1 MDFAK
6 QRGTLATMLLAAAVL
21 LSGLVWAGVA
31 SAATKAPTVTQAP
44 VSVVVEE
51 GQSASFEAKASGEPT
66 PTVQWEISTNGGKTW
81 GNLEGATTGKVTI
94 ASTKVSENGDEYR
107 ATFTNSAGKATS
119 REATLTVRKVP
130 VVTKQP
136 LSTTV
141 EEGQSASFEAAASGS
156 PTPTVQWE
164 VSTNGGSTWFQVT
177 GGTADRLTIP
187 EEKISENGYLY
198 RATFTNVVGKA
209 TTETVTLSVHKAPAV
224 TLQPLSTIVEEGQSA
239 SFEAAASG
247 FPAPSVQWEVSSNG
261 GSSWSAVTAGSEDKL
276 TLAGV
281 TVSENGYKYRA
292 VFQNAAGKA
301 TSNAA
306 TLTIE
311 NRPKVTK
318 QPADATVEDGHGAT
332 FEATASGFPTPSV
345 QWELSTNEGA
355 TWSAVAGAT
364 TDQLTL
370 ANTTAAE
377 NGDEYRAVFT
387 NVAGSTD
394 SQPALLTVATHR
406 YLAFGWG
413 ANASGQVGDGG
424 VEQADTPQLVSGL
437 SFVTAVAGGGRH
449 SLALL
454 ADGTV
459 MAWGA
464 DEFGQLGDGE
474 ETASFLPVPVEGLT
488 RVKAIAA
495 GADFSLALLRN
506 GTVMA
511 WGANEAG
518 QLGDGNFE
526 EAEGP
531 VPVKG
536 LTEVTAIS
544 AGGEHSL
551 ALLASGKVMAW
562 GEGEHGQLGDGKAR
576 DSDLPVAVQ
585 GITSATAVA
594 AGGLHSL
601 ALLSEGTVKAW
612 GGDGFGQLA
621 NKGVEEEGE
630 EGEIRSEVPVTVE
643 GVSGAGAIVAGAH
656 HSLALLTG
664 GTVVGWGED
673 KYGELGNGAI
683 TREEEPVAV
692 SGLSGVS
699 AISAG
704 GEHSLALLTDGTVMA
719 WGEDKYGELGDGS
732 AGESSDVPVA
742 VSGLSQVQGISA
754 GSEHNLA
761 FGEGVPTVA
770 SVSPAVGPLTGNTT
784 VTITGTD
791 FTGASAVK
799 FGSNN
804 AQSFTVES
812 PTMITAVSP
821 AGVKGTVDVT
831 VTVPAGTSPTAPA
844 DRFTYLVAPA
854 VTKLAPK
861 TGPGTGGTIVT
872 ITGKEL
878 SGATAVS
885 FGANAAKR
893 FTVNSSTSITAESP
907 AGAAGTVNVV
917 VTTPGGASAS
927 NAHAHFKYKK

>member
-6 QRGTLATMLLAAAVL
+6 QRGKLAMVLFAAAMLLSA
-21 LSGLVWAGVA
+21 LVWTSVA
-31 SAATKAPTVTQAP
+31 SAATKAPNVTQAP
-44 VSVVVEE
+44 VNIVVEE

-66 PTVQWEISTNGGKTW
+66 PTVQWEISINGGKTW
-81 GNLEGATTGKVTI
+81 GNLEGATADKVTI
-94 ASTKVSENGDEYR
+94 ASTKTSESGDEYR

-119 REATLTVRKVP
+119 KEATLTVHKVP

-156 PTPTVQWE
+156 PAPTVQWE
-164 VSTNGGSTWFQVT
+164 VSTNGGSTWFQVS

-187 EEKISENGYLY
+187 EEKTSENGYLY
-198 RATFTNVVGKA
+198 RATFTNVAGKA
-209 TTETVTLSVHKAPAV
+209 TTETVTLTVHKAPVV
-224 TLQPLSTIVEEGQSA
+224 TQQPLSAIAEEGASA

-261 GSSWSAVTAGSEDKL
+261 GSSWSTVAEGTEDKL
-276 TLAGV
+276 TIADV

-292 VFQNAAGKA
+292 VFQNVAGKA

-311 NRPKVTK
+311 NPPKVTK
-318 QPADATVEDGHGAT
+318 QPADATVEVGHAAS
-332 FEATASGFPTPSV
+332 FEATASGFPTPTV
-345 QWELSTNEGA
+345 QWEVSTNEGA
-355 TWSAVAGAT
+355 TWSTVAGAT

-370 ANTTAAE
+370 ATTTAAE

-387 NVAGSTD
+387 NVAGATD
-394 SQPALLTVATHR
+394 SEPALLAVATHR

-424 VEQADTPQLVSGL
+424 VEQADSPQLVSGL

-474 ETASFLPVPVEGLT
+474 EMASFLPIPVEGLKH
-488 RVKAIAA
+488 VKAIAA
-495 GADFSLALLRN
+495 GANFSLALLNN
-506 GTVMA
+506 GTVVA
-511 WGANEAG
+511 WGGNEAG
-518 QLGDGNFE
+518 QLGDGNLE

-531 VPVKG
+531 VPVKS

-544 AGGEHSL
+544 ASGEHSL

-562 GEGEHGQLGDGKAR
+562 GEGEHGQLGNGKAR
-576 DSDLPVAVQ
+576 DSDVPVAVQ
-585 GITSATAVA
+585 GLTGATAVA

-621 NKGVEEEGE
+621 NKSVEEVGE
-630 EGEIRSEVPVTVE
+630 EGEIRSEVPVSVE
-643 GVSGAGAIVAGAH
+643 GVSGATAIAAGAH

-683 TREEEPVAV
+683 TREEAPVAV

-704 GEHSLALLTDGTVMA
+704 GEHSLALLAGGTVMA
-719 WGEDKYGELGDGS
+719 WGENKFGELGDGS

-742 VSGLSQVQGISA
+742 VNGLSQAQGISA
-754 GSEHNLA
+754 GSAHNLA
-761 FGEGVPTVA
+761 FGEGVPTVT

-799 FGSNN
+799 FGSSK
-804 AQSFTVES
+804 AVSFTVES
-812 PTMITAVSP
+812 PTSITAVSP

-831 VTVPAGTSPTAPA
+831 ITVPTGTSPPVPA
-844 DRFTYLVAPA
+844 DRFTYLVAPVIA
-854 VTKLAPK
+854 KVAPK
-861 TGPGTGGTIVT
+861 AGPKTGGTIVT

-885 FGANAAKR
+885 FGANAAR
-893 FTVNSSTSITAESP
+893 VITAGATSITVESP
-907 AGAAGTVNVV
+907 PGAVGTVNVT
-917 VTTPGGASAS
+917 VTTPGGTSTS
-927 NAHAHFKYKK
+927 NTHTRFKYKK

>member
-6 QRGTLATMLLAAAVL
+6 RRGTLATVLLAAAAL
-21 LSGLVWAGVA
+21 LGSLVWTSGA
-31 SAATKAPTVTQAP
+31 SAATRAPTVTQAP
-44 VSVVVEE
+44 VNVVVEE

-66 PTVQWEISTNGGKTW
+66 PTVQWEVSTNAGKTW
-81 GNLEGATTGKVTI
+81 GNLEGATTNTVTI
-94 ASTKVSENGDEYR
+94 ASTKTSESSDQYR
-107 ATFTNSAGKATS
+107 AAFTNSAGKAIS
-119 REATLTVRKVP
+119 KEATLTVRKAP

-141 EEGQSASFEAAASGS
+141 EEGQSASFEAAASGA
-156 PTPTVQWE
+156 PAPTVQWE
-164 VSTNGGSTWFQVT
+164 VSTDGGSTWFQVS
-177 GGTADRLTIP
+177 GATADRLTIA

-198 RATFTNVVGKA
+198 RAAFTNVAGKA

-224 TLQPLSTIVEEGQSA
+224 TLQPIGTIAEEGANA

-247 FPAPSVQWEVSSNG
+247 FPTPSVQWEVSSNG
-261 GSSWSAVTAGSEDKL
+261 ASSWSAVPGATADRL
-276 TLAGV
+276 TIADV
-281 TVSENGYKYRA
+281 TVPDNGDKYRA

-301 TSNAA
+301 TSSTA

-311 NRPKVTK
+311 NPPKLTK
-318 QPADATVEDGHGAT
+318 QPVGTTVEAGDSAV
-332 FEATASGFPTPSV
+332 FEAAASGFPTPGV
-345 QWELSTNEGA
+345 QWEVSTNEGS
-355 TWSAVAGAT
+355 TWSAVAGASS
-364 TDQLTL
+364 DRL
-370 ANTTAAE
+370 ALATTAASE

-387 NVAGSTD
+387 SVAGTSDST
-394 SQPALLTVATHR
+394 PALLTVATHR

-424 VEQADTPQLVSGL
+424 VEQADAPQLVSGL
-437 SFVTAVAGGGRH
+437 SFVTAVAGGARH

-459 MAWGA
+459 EAWGA
-464 DEFGQLGDGE
+464 DEFGQLGNGE
-474 ETASFLPVPVEGLT
+474 ETASFLPVPVEGVKH
-488 RVKAIAA
+488 VKAIAA
-495 GADFSLALLRN
+495 GANFSLALLRN
-506 GTVMA
+506 GTVMS

-518 QLGDGNFE
+518 QLGDGSFE

-536 LTEVTAIS
+536 LTEVTAIA
-544 AGGEHSL
+544 AGGEHAL

-562 GEGEHGQLGDGKAR
+562 GEGEHGQHGNGNAR
-576 DSDLPVAVQ
+576 DSDVPVLVQ
-585 GITSATAVA
+585 GLTGAQAIA

-601 ALLSEGTVKAW
+601 ALLGDGTVKAW

-621 NKGVEEEGE
+621 NASVEEEGE
-630 EGEIRSEVPVTVE
+630 EGETRSEVPVSVE
-643 GVSGAGAIVAGAH
+643 GVSGATAIAAGAH
-656 HSLALLTG
+656 HSLALLTD
-664 GTVVGWGED
+664 GTVVAWGED

-683 TREEEPVAV
+683 SREEAPVAV

-704 GEHSLALLTDGTVMA
+704 GEHSLALLANGTVMA
-719 WGEDKYGELGDGS
+719 WGEDKFGELGDGS
-732 AGESSDVPVA
+732 SGESSDVPVA

-754 GSEHNLA
+754 GSLHNFA
-761 FGEGVPTVA
+761 FGEGVPTVTG
-770 SVSPAVGPLTGNTT
+770 VSPAVGLLTGNTT

-799 FGSNN
+799 FGSNS

-812 PTMITAVSP
+812 PTSITAVSP
-821 AGVKGTVDVT
+821 AGVKGTVAVT
-831 VTVPAGTSPTAPA
+831 VTVPAGTSPAGPG

-861 TGPGTGGTIVT
+861 AGPKAGGTIVT

-885 FGANAAKR
+885 FGADPGRILAVK
-893 FTVNSSTSITAESP
+893 SSTSITVESP
-907 AGAAGTVNVV
+907 PGAVGTVNVV

-927 NAHAHFKYKK
+927 NAHTHFKYKK

>member
-21 LSGLVWAGVA
+21 LSGLVWTGVA

-81 GNLEGATTGKVTI
+81 GSLEGATTGRVTI
-94 ASTKVSENGDEYR
+94 ASTKVSENSYEYR

-136 LSTTV
+136 LGTTV

-177 GGTADRLTIP
+177 GGTADRLTIA
-187 EEKISENGYLY
+187 EEKTSNDGDLY
-198 RATFTNVVGKA
+198 RATFTNVAGKA
-209 TTETVTLSVHKAPAV
+209 TTEVVTLTVHKAPV
-224 TLQPLSTIVEEGQSA
+224 ITVQPIGAIAEEGASA
-239 SFEAAASG
+239 SFQAAASG
-247 FPAPSVQWEVSSNG
+247 FPVPSVQWEVSSND
-261 GSSWSAVTAGSEDKL
+261 GSTWSAVAEGTEDKL
-276 TLAGV
+276 TIAGV

-292 VFQNAAGKA
+292 VFQNVAGKA

-306 TLTIE
+306 TLTVE
-311 NRPKVTK
+311 NPPKVTE
-318 QPADATVEDGHGAT
+318 QPVGETVEVGHGAS
-332 FEATASGFPTPSV
+332 FEAAASGFPTPSV

-364 TDQLTL
+364 TDRLTL
-370 ANTTAAE
+370 ETTAAAE

-387 NVAGSTD
+387 NVAGTID
-394 SQPALLTVATHR
+394 SQPVLLTVAAHR

-413 ANASGQVGDGG
+413 ANSYGQVGDGG
-424 VEQADTPQLVSGL
+424 IEQADAPQLVSGL

-454 ADGTV
+454 ANGTV

-464 DEFGQLGDGE
+464 NEYGQLGGGE
-474 ETASFLPVPVEGLT
+474 EMESSLPLPVQGLT

-495 GADFSLALLRN
+495 GANFSLALLRN

-511 WGANEAG
+511 WGGNEAG
-518 QLGDGNFE
+518 QLGDGSFE
-526 EAEGP
+526 EVEGP
-531 VPVKG
+531 VTVKG
-536 LTEVTAIS
+536 LTEVTAIA
-544 AGGEHSL
+544 AGGEHAL
-551 ALLASGKVMAW
+551 ALLSSGKVMAW
-562 GEGEHGQLGDGKAR
+562 GEGEHGQLGDGKDH
-576 DSDLPVAVQ
+576 DSDVPVAVQ
-585 GITSATAVA
+585 GLTSATAVA
-594 AGGLHSL
+594 AGALHSL
-601 ALLSEGTVKAW
+601 ALLSEGDVKAW

-621 NKGVEEEGE
+621 NKGVQEEGE
-630 EGEIRSEVPVTVE
+630 EGEIRSEAPVSVE
-643 GVSGAGAIVAGAH
+643 GVNGATAIVAGAH
-656 HSLALLTG
+656 HSLALLAG
-664 GTVVGWGED
+664 GTVEAWGED
-673 KYGELGNGAI
+673 KFGELGNGAI
-683 TREEEPVAV
+683 ARAEAPVAV

-699 AISAG
+699 AISAS

-719 WGEDKYGELGDGS
+719 WGEDKFGELGDGS

-799 FGSNN
+799 FGSSN

-812 PTMITAVSP
+812 PTTITAVSP
-821 AGVKGTVDVT
+821 AGVKGPVDVT
-831 VTVPAGTSPTAPA
+831 VTVPAGTSPTGPA

-854 VTKLAPK
+854 ITKLAPK
-861 TGPGTGGTIVT
+861 TGPGSGGTIVT

-885 FGANAAKR
+885 FGANAAKS

-927 NAHAHFKYKK
+927 NAHTHFKYKK

>member
-6 QRGTLATMLLAAAVL
+6 QRGTLATVLLAAAVL
-21 LSGLVWAGVA
+21 LSGLVWTGVA
-31 SAATKAPTVTQAP
+31 SAATKAPNVTQAP

-51 GQSASFEAKASGEPT
+51 GQSASFEARASGEPT
-66 PTVQWEISTNGGKTW
+66 PTVQWEISINGGKTW

-94 ASTKVSENGDEYR
+94 ASTKTSESGDQYR

-119 REATLTVRKVP
+119 KAATLTVRKVP

-136 LSTTV
+136 LSATV
-141 EEGQSASFEAAASGS
+141 EEGQSASFEAVASGS
-156 PTPTVQWE
+156 PAPTVQWE
-164 VSTNGGSTWFQVT
+164 VSTNGGSTWFQVS

-187 EEKISENGYLY
+187 EEKTSENGYLY
-198 RATFTNVVGKA
+198 RATFTNVAGKA
-209 TTETVTLSVHKAPAV
+209 TTETVTLTVHKAPAI
-224 TLQPLSTIVEEGQSA
+224 TLQPLSTIAEEGTGA

-261 GSSWSAVTAGSEDKL
+261 GSSWSAVAQGTEDKL
-276 TLAGV
+276 TIAGV
-281 TVSENGYKYRA
+281 TVSDNGCKYRA
-292 VFQNAAGKA
+292 VFQNVAGKA

-306 TLTIE
+306 TLTVE
-311 NRPKVTK
+311 NPPKVTE
-318 QPADATVEDGHGAT
+318 QPADATVEVGHGAS
-332 FEATASGFPTPSV
+332 FEATASGFPTPTV
-345 QWELSTNEGA
+345 QWEESTNEGA

-370 ANTTAAE
+370 ATTTAAE
-377 NGDEYRAVFT
+377 SGDEYRAVFT
-387 NVAGSTD
+387 NVAGATD

-424 VEQADTPQLVSGL
+424 VEQADAPQLVSGL

-464 DEFGQLGDGE
+464 DEFGQLGNGE
-474 ETASFLPVPVEGLT
+474 ETASFLPVPVEGLKH
-488 RVKAIAA
+488 VKAIAA
-495 GADFSLALLRN
+495 GANFSLALLRN

-511 WGANEAG
+511 WGADEAG
-518 QLGDGNFE
+518 QLGDGSFE

-536 LTEVTAIS
+536 LTEVAAVA
-544 AGGEHSL
+544 AGGEHAL
-551 ALLASGKVMAW
+551 ALLAGGKVVAW
-562 GEGEHGQLGDGKAR
+562 GEGEHGQLGNGKAR
-576 DSDLPVAVQ
+576 DSDVPVAVQ
-585 GITSATAVA
+585 GLTSATAVA

-630 EGEIRSEVPVTVE
+630 EGEIRSEVPVSVE
-643 GVSGAGAIVAGAH
+643 GVSGATAIAAGAH

-664 GTVVGWGED
+664 GTVVAWGED
-673 KYGELGNGAI
+673 KYGELGSGAI
-683 TREEEPVAV
+683 TREEAPVAV

-704 GEHSLALLTDGTVMA
+704 GEHSLALLADGTVMA
-719 WGEDKYGELGDGS
+719 WGEDKFGELGGGI

-754 GSEHNLA
+754 GSTHSLA
-761 FGEGVPTVA
+761 FGEGVPTVTG
-770 SVSPAVGPLTGNTT
+770 VSPAVGPLTGNTT

-799 FGSNN
+799 FGSSS
-804 AQSFTVES
+804 AVSFTVES
-812 PTMITAVSP
+812 PTSITAVSP
-821 AGVKGTVDVT
+821 AGVKGAVDVT
-831 VTVPAGTSPTAPA
+831 VTVPAGTSPTGPD
-844 DRFTYLVAPA
+844 DRFTYLAAPA
-854 VTKLAPK
+854 ITKLAPK
-861 TGPGTGGTIVT
+861 TGPKTGGTIVT

-885 FGANAAKR
+885 FGANPAKS
-893 FTVNSSTSITAESP
+893 FTVKSSTSITAESP
-907 AGAAGTVNVV
+907 AGAVGTVSVA

-927 NAHAHFKYKK
+927 NAHTHFKYKK

>member
-1 MDFAK
+1 MDFAN
-6 QRGTLATMLLAAAVL
+6 QRRTLATLLLAAAVL
-21 LSGLVWAGVA
+21 FSGLVWAGVA
-31 SAATKAPTVTQAP
+31 SAATKAPNVTQAP
-44 VSVVVEE
+44 VNVVVEE

-66 PTVQWEISTNGGKTW
+66 PTVQWEISINGGKTW
-81 GNLEGATTGKVTI
+81 GNLEGATTGKISI
-94 ASTKVSENGDEYR
+94 ASTKTSESGYEFR

-119 REATLTVRKVP
+119 KEATLIVRKLP

-156 PTPTVQWE
+156 PAPTVQWE
-164 VSTNGGSTWFQVT
+164 VSPNGGTTWFQVS

-187 EEKISENGYLY
+187 EEKTSQNGFLY

-209 TTETVTLSVHKAPAV
+209 TTETVTLTVHKAPAV
-224 TLQPLSTIVEEGQSA
+224 TQQPLGTIAEEGASA

-247 FPAPSVQWEVSSNG
+247 FPTPSVQWEVSSDG
-261 GSSWSAVTAGSEDKL
+261 GSSWSAVAQGTEDKL
-276 TLAGV
+276 TIAAV
-281 TVSENGYKYRA
+281 TVSESGYKYRA
-292 VFQNAAGKA
+292 VFQNVAGKA

-306 TLTIE
+306 TLTVE
-311 NRPKVTK
+311 NPPKVIE
-318 QPADATVEDGHGAT
+318 QPADATVEAGHGAS
-332 FEATASGFPTPSV
+332 FEAAASGFPTPSV
-345 QWELSTNEGA
+345 QWQESTNEGA
-355 TWSAVAGAT
+355 TWSTVAGAT

-370 ANTTAAE
+370 ATTATSE

-387 NVAGSTD
+387 NVAATTD
-394 SQPALLTVATHR
+394 SAPALLTVATHR

-424 VEQADTPQLVSGL
+424 AEQADAPQLVSDL

-474 ETASFLPVPVEGLT
+474 ETASFLPVPVEGIQH
-488 RVKAIAA
+488 VKAIAA
-495 GADFSLALLRN
+495 GANFSLALLRN

-511 WGANEAG
+511 WGDNEAG
-518 QLGDGNFE
+518 QLGDGNLE

-531 VPVKG
+531 VAVKG
-536 LTEVTAIS
+536 LTEVTAIA

-551 ALLASGKVMAW
+551 ALLANGKVMAW

-576 DSDLPVAVQ
+576 DSDVPVAVQ
-585 GITSATAVA
+585 GLTGATAVA

-621 NKGVEEEGE
+621 NAGVEEEGE
-630 EGEIRSEVPVTVE
+630 EGEKRSEVPVSVE
-643 GVSGAGAIVAGAH
+643 GVSGATAIAAGAH

-664 GTVVGWGED
+664 GTVVAWGED
-673 KYGELGNGAI
+673 KYGELGDGAI
-683 TREEEPVAV
+683 ARDEAPVAV
-692 SGLSGVS
+692 SGISGVS
-699 AISAG
+699 AVSAG

-719 WGEDKYGELGDGS
+719 WGEDKFGELGDGS

-742 VSGLSQVQGISA
+742 VSGLSQIQGISA
-754 GSEHNLA
+754 GSAHNLA
-761 FGEGVPTVA
+761 FGEGVPTVTA
-770 SVSPAVGPLTGNTT
+770 VSPAVGPLTGATT

-799 FGSNN
+799 FGSNS

-812 PTMITAVSP
+812 PTSITAVSP
-821 AGVKGTVDVT
+821 AGARGPVDVT

-844 DRFTYLVAPA
+844 DRFTYLVAPS

-861 TGPGTGGTIVT
+861 TGPKTGGTIVT

-878 SGATAVS
+878 SGASAVS
-885 FGANAAKR
+885 FGANPAKS
-893 FTVNSSTSITAESP
+893 FTVDSSTSITAESP
-907 AGAAGTVNVV
+907 AGTAGTVNVV

-927 NAHAHFKYKK
+927 NAHTHFKYKK